1 MGWLDDVGDFFEEA
15 ADTVVTVA
23 TEAARDVIG
32 AATGMAGEVLGP
44 IAAAVDAIPVLGDAV
59 EFVAPLAGPL
69 GAMIGGP
76 VGAMIGNTVGNAFG
90 GDGPN
95 FMDVLDGALD
105 TVSGALPPP
114 IDGVADD
121 LLDGGTLINAG
132 MAVLGGGLPDVGDIA
147 DKVGDAFGIDLGN
160 VVGAAADIAN
170 GELPDLGDAMGAAQS
185 VFDGFGLGNIG
196 STLTGAVMG
205 SPAPEGA
212 DGDAGGSSWFDGF
225 DLGGLASPGFEI
237 TNCWGGGNPINEA
250 GGGWLEDIVD
260 QANDLP
266 GTAFDWALP
275 DVGFP
280 NGNTG
285 AVSPTLGGDVGD
297 NFETMQQDFLDNDL
311 DDLVFNMP
319 GVDRDGAARD
329 ALQQLAESGGLGAAL
344 ASMAPDDVTALVSR
358 LVNPITPAAEAIQ
371 SDNDTI
377 VDIDDGLS
385 IPGGEVP
392 GADGGYN
399 DPLGIGIDDL
409 TGEPGGADAGTSG
422 PAGDG
427 TDATADP
434 AVASGQVAVDDF
446 SLDGG
451 VDAGGGDSYSP
462 PAEPEY
468 SAPEP
473 EPVQSDF
480 SESMAQADA
489 VETQLDDDVD
499 GFFTGLG

>member
-1 MGWLDDVGDFFEEA
+1 MAWYDDVGDFFEEA

-23 TEAARDVIG
+23 TQAAGDVIG

-196 STLTGAVMG
+196 STLTGAVIG

-275 DVGFP
+275 EVSFP

-285 AVSPTLGGDVGD
+285 VVPPTLGGDVGD
-297 NFETMQQDFLDNDL
+297 TFETMQQDFLDNDL

-358 LVNPITPAAEAIQ
+358 LVNPIMPAAEAVQ

-377 VDIDDGLS
+377 VDIDDGMT
-385 IPGGEVP
+385 IPGGTTS
-392 GADGGYN
+392 GADDGFN
-399 DPLGIGIDDL
+399 DPLGIGIDDI
-409 TGEPGGADAGTSG
+409 TGDPVGVGAATSG
-422 PAGDG
+422 EAGVPD
-427 TDATADP
+427 DALIEQSA
-434 AVASGQVAVDDF
+434 AAAQVDDF
-446 SLDGG
+446 SIDAGI
-451 VDAGGGDSYSP
+451 DAGGGAAVSA